1 MSLEKKTKAQ
11 RKLDQYQIDK
21 TIGEGTFGKVK
32 LGIHIPTGEKVSI
45 KILEKDKIQDKED
58 SKRISREIK
67 ILKLLNHPN
76 IIKIYQIIEDSK
88 NYYIIMEYAK
98 GGELFDYIVKKKHLS
113 EKESSIFFY
122 QLINA
127 IEFIHKKNISHR
139 DIKPENLL
147 LKSNL
152 ILTLIDF
159 GLSIQYY
166 DKELLNTPCGSPCYA
181 APEMIMGK
189 KYNGLYSDLWSCGI
203 VLYAMVCGY
212 LPFEDKDN
220 EKLYRKIINGKLD
233 FPERISFKC
242 KDLIKKILNVN
253 AKKRLSI
260 NDIKNHPFLELGK
273 SFYKK
278 EFKNFLEF
286 GDDIK
291 KENINVDIVERIIQN
306 YDVKKSKDEIIDMI
320 NRNKHNSITTT
331 YFLMLK
337 KYGFSGFGHEII
349 LSFAKK
355 KFLKLEKKE
364 IVDEKLI
371 EPESDNENDKNK
383 HDKIYSD
390 NIIKSNMN
398 NLEKINK
405 VDKKE
410 SEDCKSEKYEI
421 LSERHSVERSDISHN
436 YIESIEINLSN
447 NMIEKSDNLSH
458 NNIEKNQNLSHNIEK
473 SDNSLSHNF
482 ERSDNLSHN
491 FERSDNLSHNF
502 IENNRQNFS
511 HNLNEKNDNN
521 LSHNDERSDNNLSQ
535 ESIEINDKDEI
546 LSDNNN
552 NEEFLSNNID
562 KEEIINNNNL
572 NNEEFLI
579 NNIDKELNLSNNNN
593 FDKEINISNN
603 NIEKDDIQNN
613 NIENKDNEKKII
625 ENDNKDLKKEED
637 EQKNN
642 KENKIENNENYNII
656 NDKKNIKLNKN
667 QNSKTPN
674 SESESISRNPINNI
688 VKTKTEN
695 KISKKIKE
703 KLQKIKIKKE
713 KDKDKDNNIHIEK
726 RVQTP
731 LIKINHTESNKP
743 LSKLEKNF
751 ISTLPT
757 LEIDKI
763 IKANGGFE
771 KDINIK
777 YGFIDNNQRL
787 SKALNYKKI
796 KKPLIKNKRIKSVS
810 YEEKDKIN
818 KIGNNNNINKGEII
832 DTSITFD
839 NSNDFFHYIK
849 KTKNNKKV
857 YINNYNIHNI
867 NIINKQVFIPQN
879 TINLEPETKLKFKRK
894 ISQNSSFS
902 NNKSKEVSKSR
913 ISPFRHMTEGK
924 YKRKGQIL
932 SYSHKKELDK
942 RPSLL
947 KNTYSDNNML
957 KTSFSKDSNINS
969 SQRKTESSMSS
980 KRDYPINSNSNR
992 YSSTNITKR
1001 TKFSHL
1007 FQPKI
1012 VDIDI
1017 SKKNYNKKANS
1028 NNFEKKNSKQKFHYS
1043 IKTVDISTSK
1053 IKSMNVPKSHVDLNS
1068 RNRNNRKKDSGILIN
1083 KKLNL
1088 GFNKIKNSSKKNI
1101 MDKKKEKNHN
1111 NHNNQVIEKKIDIPL
1126 IGLTVQ
1132 PNDSFAICT
1141 SNLNYDSI
1149 INNLTTLCKENQF
1162 ILKKNGKLK
1171 FNCIKGNNE
1180 VFFEIT
1186 NSGKNNMLKLYHMK
1200 GKKEI
1205 TKDLIKKIIINI
1217 GF

>member
-331 YFLMLK
+331 YFLMLRK
-337 KYGFSGFGHEII
+337 FGFSGFGHEII

-546 LSDNNN
+546 LSNNN
-552 NEEFLSNNID
+552 FNNDEFLSNNID
-562 KEEIINNNNL
+562 KDEILNNNNFKD
-572 NNEEFLI
+572 EFLS
-579 NNIDKELNLSNNNN
+579 NNIDK
-593 FDKEINISNN
+593 KINISNN
-603 NIEKDDIQNN
+603 NIENN
-613 NIENKDNEKKII
+613 DNEKKIRN
-625 ENDNKDLKKEED
+625 NDIKDFKKDED
-637 EQKNN
+637 KEKNN
-642 KENKIENNENYNII
+642 EDNKIENNENN
-656 NDKKNIKLNKN
+656 NIKNDIKNNKGNKN

-674 SESESISRNPINNI
+674 IEAENISRNTINNI

-703 KLQKIKIKKE
+703 KLQKIKIKKN
-713 KDKDKDNNIHIEK
+713 KDKDIQIE
-726 RVQTP
+726 
-731 LIKINHTESNKP
+731 
-743 LSKLEKNF
+743 
-751 ISTLPT
+751 
-757 LEIDKI
+757 
-763 IKANGGFE
+763 
-771 KDINIK
+771 
-777 YGFIDNNQRL
+777 
-787 SKALNYKKI
+787 
-796 KKPLIKNKRIKSVS
+796 
-810 YEEKDKIN
+810 
-818 KIGNNNNINKGEII
+818 
-832 DTSITFD
+832 
-839 NSNDFFHYIK
+839 
-849 KTKNNKKV
+849 
-857 YINNYNIHNI
+857 
-867 NIINKQVFIPQN
+867 
-879 TINLEPETKLKFKRK
+879 
-894 ISQNSSFS
+894 
-902 NNKSKEVSKSR
+902 
-913 ISPFRHMTEGK
+913 
-924 YKRKGQIL
+924 
-932 SYSHKKELDK
+932 
-942 RPSLL
+942 
-947 KNTYSDNNML
+947 
-957 KTSFSKDSNINS
+957 
-969 SQRKTESSMSS
+969 
-980 KRDYPINSNSNR
+980 
-992 YSSTNITKR
+992 
-1001 TKFSHL
+1001 
-1007 FQPKI
+1007 
-1012 VDIDI
+1012 
-1017 SKKNYNKKANS
+1017 
-1028 NNFEKKNSKQKFHYS
+1028 
-1043 IKTVDISTSK
+1043 
-1053 IKSMNVPKSHVDLNS
+1053 
-1068 RNRNNRKKDSGILIN
+1068 
-1083 KKLNL
+1083 
-1088 GFNKIKNSSKKNI
+1088 
-1101 MDKKKEKNHN
+1101 
-1111 NHNNQVIEKKIDIPL
+1111 
-1126 IGLTVQ
+1126 
-1132 PNDSFAICT
+1132 
-1141 SNLNYDSI
+1141 
-1149 INNLTTLCKENQF
+1149 
-1162 ILKKNGKLK
+1162 
-1171 FNCIKGNNE
+1171 
-1180 VFFEIT
+1180 
-1186 NSGKNNMLKLYHMK
+1186 
-1200 GKKEI
+1200 
-1205 TKDLIKKIIINI
+1205 
-1217 GF
+1217 